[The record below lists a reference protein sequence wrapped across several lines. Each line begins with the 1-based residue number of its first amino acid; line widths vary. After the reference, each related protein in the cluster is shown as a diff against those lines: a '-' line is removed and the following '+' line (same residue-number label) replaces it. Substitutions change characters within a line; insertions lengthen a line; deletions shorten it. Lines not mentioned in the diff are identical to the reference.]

1 MATQGI
7 AMSPYCTNNASLKT
21 SSHPE
26 GKLDKINDV
35 ILENR
40 GKIVHIERNHT
51 RSPRRNTKGL
61 GEFSD
66 C

>member
-7 AMSPYCTNNASLKT
+7 ALSPYCTNNAALKT

-26 GKLDKINDV
+26 GKRDKINDV
-35 ILENR
+35 ILEN
-40 GKIVHIERNHT
+40 GKKIVHIERNHT
-51 RSPRRNTKGL
+51 RGPRHNTKEL
-61 GEFSD
+61 QTFSD